1 LIKVLHKAFEMIEC
15 ISEHGPVMLPSAIA
29 NRVGINQATCVRILR
44 DLVDLGYIEQLGPR
58 QGYMLSVQGW
68 ATFSRNPQIERL
80 LAEGS
85 PLISQYA
92 ERINQCMFLCVI
104 RNGRRYTV
112 FFRNGHPTFN
122 LVPQRVAYD
131 DCHITATGQLLLA
144 IGPEAERQ
152 AYLEQCPPDV
162 DRKALGRLFVK
173 IQKQGFAVIH
183 RKEDFHAIAA
193 YPVYMFGKAVAAVSV
208 CMVGENMKKAEEQRL
223 ISACE
228 SCARDLSARLGVHLP

>member
-1 LIKVLHKAFEMIEC
+1 MIKVLHKAFEIIQC
-15 ISEHGPVMLPSAIA
+15 ISEYGAAMLPSAIA
-29 NRVGINQATCVRILR
+29 SSVGINQPTCVRILR

-58 QGYMLSVQGW
+58 QGYMLSLQGW
-68 ATFSRNPQIERL
+68 ATFSRNPLIERL

-92 ERINQCMFLCVI
+92 EKTSQCMFLCVI

-144 IGPEAERQ
+144 IGPESDRQ
-152 AYLEQCPPDV
+152 AYLEQCPADV
-162 DRKALGRLFVK
+162 DHKTLGKLFTK

-193 YPVYMFGKAVAAVSV
+193 YPVYMFGKPVAAVSI
-208 CMVGENMKKAEEQRL
+208 CMVGDNIKKAEEQRL
-223 ISACE
+223 IKAAE
-228 SCARDLSARLGVHLP
+228 SCAKELSSRLGVHLP